1 MQLRRAAE
9 ILNSNENNNTI
20 VYYQNNPVIIVSV
33 DNNIGTAYV
42 KSVNDDNNRFEVDL
56 EQLIEKNQ

>member
-9 ILNSNENNNTI
+9 IVNSKDEDVI
-20 VYYQNNPVIIVSV
+20 VYYKQNPVTIESV

-42 KSVNDDNNRFEVDL
+42 KSLHGDTRFEVDL
-56 EQLIEKNQ
+56 EQLSEIYK

>member
-9 ILNSNENNNTI
+9 IVNSEDKNVI
-20 VYYQNNPVIIVSV
+20 VYYKQNPVTIESV

-42 KSVNDDNNRFEVDL
+42 KSLHGNTRFEVDL
-56 EQLIEKNQ
+56 EQLSEMYK

>member
-9 ILNSNENNNTI
+9 IVNSKDENVI
-20 VYYQNNPVIIVSV
+20 VYYKQNPVTIESV

-42 KSVNDDNNRFEVDL
+42 KSLHGNTRFEVDL
-56 EQLIEKNQ
+56 EQLSEMYK

>member
-9 ILNSNENNNTI
+9 IVNSKDKDSII
-20 VYYQNNPVIIVSV
+20 VYYKQTPVTIESV

-42 KSVNDDNNRFEVDL
+42 KSLHGDTRFEIDL
-56 EQLIEKNQ
+56 EQLNEITK